1 MDQKSGQEKLLL
13 PEQTPYIGP
22 PPDQTRKFPNLR
34 FFVLILGVC
43 SAAAPV
49 SCFFA
54 FTFAVACNNPPGIN
68 RSAEYLKDPH
78 NSPLIFFDP
87 LEESIAFSAY
97 SIGTL
102 IMLPILPFLRFATIR
117 TQVFIGVFLTGIL
130 TALFPFLFDNW
141 PILSLVS
148 RFLHGAAAAPTI
160 PLLGHLC
167 AHWCPKKEI
176 VRHFFTMAVSGVTC
190 EMGGWRPIFYLHGS
204 VSVIIAVFWLI
215 FFIDYPHKHPY
226 LSNQEYQL
234 LHSDTRSPMG
244 QNEQPKVPYCKLVSN
259 KGIVAVLI
267 AAIGN
272 YNGIS
277 PLIVFCSL
285 LMRKGLGSSEL
296 EISSYI
302 SASFAIQAFFK
313 ILSGV
318 LSDKMKGFSE
328 KNRLR
333 LFNSLSC
340 GLSGVLMIGVA
351 FLNPKDKILCSIML
365 TVTQAIIGFNSAGF
379 NRAAIVVS
387 KICLFYNDNHRH
399 NCLLI
404 DGHRTVHHAAAVAP
418 DHTWGQWFP
427 LLVVHGAILII
438 SNALFCLLTDGK
450 PFQE

>member
-1 MDQKSGQEKLLL
+1 
-13 PEQTPYIGP
+13 
-22 PPDQTRKFPNLR
+22 
-34 FFVLILGVC
+34 
-43 SAAAPV
+43 
-49 SCFFA
+49 
-54 FTFAVACNNPPGIN
+54 
-68 RSAEYLKDPH
+68 
-78 NSPLIFFDP
+78 
-87 LEESIAFSAY
+87 
-97 SIGTL
+97 
-102 IMLPILPFLRFATIR
+102 
-117 TQVFIGVFLTGIL
+117 
-130 TALFPFLFDNW
+130 
-141 PILSLVS
+141 
-148 RFLHGAAAAPTI
+148 
-160 PLLGHLC
+160 
-167 AHWCPKKEI
+167 
-176 VRHFFTMAVSGVTC
+176 MAVSGVTC

-387 KICLFYNDNHRH
+387 GKYASFIMTIIGIIVSLS
-399 NCLLI
+399 
-404 DGHRTVHHAAAVAP
+404 TVIEPYIMAAVAP